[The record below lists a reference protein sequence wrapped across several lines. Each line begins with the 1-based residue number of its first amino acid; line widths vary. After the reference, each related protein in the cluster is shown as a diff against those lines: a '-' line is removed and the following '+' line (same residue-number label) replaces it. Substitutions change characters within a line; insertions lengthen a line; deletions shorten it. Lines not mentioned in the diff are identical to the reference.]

1 MLNNDNTLQA
11 NYEKLI
17 EHYGDKHQA
26 YKTVEELN
34 ELGAA
39 LMQLLGGRLDKMT
52 AVIDEIADVYNML
65 EQVLIIF
72 EIDKNLIHSRM
83 LSKLS
88 VAVSN
93 IPMAVGK

>member
-11 NYEKLI
+11 NYEKLL
-17 EHYGDKHQA
+17 EHYGCKKQL

-93 IPMAVGK
+93 IPVAVGK